1 MRSLRATVAVVAKEV
16 VALMTW
22 TNPPMEVQK
31 AARALSGSAKQN
43 RPPPPRQNP
52 LENEGTKV
60 AKQSEHHPQFMK
72 KRPTT
77 CVKP

>member
-1 MRSLRATVAVVAKEV
+1 MRSLRATVAVVAKGV

-43 RPPPPRQNP
+43 RPPPRQNP